1 MKNDI
6 LRAQYILKTEYNID
20 ALEEGERE
28 KDPEVMEWVF
38 ETRMEIDDAEVGM
51 ELSAIQT

>member
-1 MKNDI
+1 M
-6 LRAQYILKTEYNID
+6 KTEYNIE

-38 ETRMEIDDAEVGM
+38 ETRMEIDEAEVGM
-51 ELSAIQT
+51 ELSAIQTQI

>member
-1 MKNDI
+1 M
-6 LRAQYILKTEYNID
+6 KTEYNIE

-38 ETRMEIDDAEVGM
+38 ETRMEIDEAEVGM
-51 ELSAIQT
+51 ELSAI